1 MALSFAQVTEHEAVG
16 MGGDF
21 FISTNPLGRKAEKV
35 GNWIQTGEGI
45 FQMSFSGR
53 KI

>member
-1 MALSFAQVTEHEAVG
+1 MAPSFAQVTEHETVG

-35 GNWIQTGEGI
+35 ATGFKQGRG
-45 FQMSFSGR
+45 FSR
-53 KI
+53 